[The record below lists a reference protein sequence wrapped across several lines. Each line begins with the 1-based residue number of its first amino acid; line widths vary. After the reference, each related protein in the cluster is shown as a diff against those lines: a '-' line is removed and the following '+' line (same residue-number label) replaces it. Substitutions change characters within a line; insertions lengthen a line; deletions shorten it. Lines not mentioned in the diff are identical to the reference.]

1 MVNWES
7 SYIYGKRKEEVV
19 LNIIRE
25 YFGKEIKRSSK
36 GRFAKYDYFDD
47 ETYYE
52 LKSRTNT
59 KNCYPTTMIT
69 QNKVES
75 CDKDLKLLFNFRD
88 CLAYIKY
95 DEEQFKHYNTE
106 QFSRLGADWDEKPH
120 LYIPVDHLTV
130 IQSY

>member
-1 MVNWES
+1 MVHWKQ
-7 SYIYGKRKEEVV
+7 SYNFGKQKEEVV
-19 LNIIRE
+19 LPIIKN
-25 YFGKEIKRSSK
+25 YFEKDITSSK
-36 GRFAKYDYFDD
+36 ERYAKYDFFDD
-47 ETYYE
+47 EAYYE

-69 QNKVES
+69 KNKVES

-95 DEEQFKHYNTE
+95 DEEQFKHYSTE

-130 IQSY
+130 IKTY

>member
-19 LNIIRE
+19 LPIIRE
-25 YFGKEIKRSSK
+25 YFGKEIKSNN

-59 KNCYPTTMIT
+59 M
-69 QNKVES
+69 
-75 CDKDLKLLFNFRD
+75 KL
-88 CLAYIKY
+88 
-95 DEEQFKHYNTE
+95 
-106 QFSRLGADWDEKPH
+106 
-120 LYIPVDHLTV
+120 PVTLWFLRAVRCCAVLICFVSPAGLRWIDTCKSGSGCSTV
-130 IQSY
+130 R